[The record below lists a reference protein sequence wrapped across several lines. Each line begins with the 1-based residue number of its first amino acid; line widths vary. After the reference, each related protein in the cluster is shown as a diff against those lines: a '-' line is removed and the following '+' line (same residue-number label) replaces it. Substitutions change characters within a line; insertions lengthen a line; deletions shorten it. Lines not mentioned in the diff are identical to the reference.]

1 MTISSSV
8 QNAINYL
15 VPSSGGTH
23 AVPITGTFSAAP
35 YAIDWRQFSID
46 EFPFQPQGIFIDN
59 SLGAGPL
66 TVTIQPINWN
76 VTCPAGAVM
85 QSQFPAPDGQ
95 TASIVGDGQA
105 SVVFVDFPV
114 LPNAGAVQILG
125 TPNVNIASP
134 SPLPVTATVNASGVP
149 YQTTEV
155 PVLTTAYQSI
165 GVITGATVSATIT
178 PAANTFLRRLIA
190 TFTGNA
196 AMAAAGLNTL
206 TVTLNA
212 AIVYEEKVFLPAA
225 SASVIGAAYR
235 IDLDMSKLGL
245 AVGVGDLVVAIGT
258 ALSTGELDLNAYF
271 A

>member
-1 MTISSSV
+1 MTISSSI

-23 AVPITGTFSAAP
+23 AVPVVGVFSGTP

-66 TVTIQPINWN
+66 TITIQPINWN

-125 TPNVNIASP
+125 TANVNIASP
-134 SPLPVTATVNASGVP
+134 NPLPVLGSVNASGVP
-149 YQTTEV
+149 YQATEV

-165 GVITGATVSATIT
+165 GVITGATLSTTIT
-178 PAANTFLRRLIA
+178 PAANTYLRRLIA

-196 AMAAAGLNTL
+196 AMAVAGLNTL
-206 TVTLNA
+206 TATLNGV
-212 AIVYEEKVFLPAA
+212 IVYEENVYLPVA
-225 SASVIGAAYR
+225 SANVIGAAYR
-235 IDLDMSKLGL
+235 VDLDMSKLGL
-245 AVGVGDLVVAIGT
+245 AAGAGDLVVTLGT
-258 ALSTGELDLNAYF
+258 ALSAGELDINAYF
-271 A
+271 G